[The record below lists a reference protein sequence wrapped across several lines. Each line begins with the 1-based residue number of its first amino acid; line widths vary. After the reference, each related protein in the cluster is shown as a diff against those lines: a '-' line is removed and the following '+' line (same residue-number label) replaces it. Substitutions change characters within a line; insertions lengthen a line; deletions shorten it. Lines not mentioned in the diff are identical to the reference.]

1 MGCDICGRNADLFR
15 AIIEGSKLNVCEGC
29 GKFGKILGRAGSNLR
44 PVEKKKTVEKREE
57 TVESIVPDYNIK
69 IKNAREKRKM
79 TQEELAKAIAEKE
92 SVIHK
97 IESKAIEPDL
107 SIARKLERFF
117 KVNLVIKGGDL
128 DIESKQKKQESK
140 SDVLTI
146 GDLLSK

>member
-44 PVEKKKTVEKREE
+44 PVEKKKTVERREE
-57 TVESIVPDYNIK
+57 AVEAIVSDYNIK

-97 IESKAIEPDL
+97 IESRAIEPDL
-107 SIARKLERFF
+107 NIARKLERFF
-117 KVNLVIKGGDL
+117 KMNLIVKGDL
-128 DIESKQKKQESK
+128 DIDDKQRKQEAR